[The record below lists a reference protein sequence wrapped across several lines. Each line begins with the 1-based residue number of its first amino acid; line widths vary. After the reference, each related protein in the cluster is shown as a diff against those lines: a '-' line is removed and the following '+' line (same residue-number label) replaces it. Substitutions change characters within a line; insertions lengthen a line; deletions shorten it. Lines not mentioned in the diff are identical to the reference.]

1 MGTIT
6 REQKKLFYTTIK
18 GAKMRLKDK
27 VAVITGS
34 SRGIGAAI
42 ARGFAQEGCCVV
54 VTYLAQK
61 EKATEVAKE
70 IGSDLVLRMD
80 VRKRDEIRNVYSETT
95 KHYGKLDI
103 LVNNAG
109 VNRTNDFDKQTDE
122 EWEDVINVNLTGV
135 FKCCQEVLPYINDY
149 GRIVNIGSLSG
160 EYGGPRTPSYAA
172 AKMGVMALT
181 HNLARFL
188 AQRNICV
195 NCLSPG
201 VIASEFT
208 EKTMSPEVKETA
220 LSLMLIKRFARY
232 EEMVGAAIF
241 LASDESSYMT
251 AQTLSVNG
259 GAWVR

>member
-1 MGTIT
+1 
-6 REQKKLFYTTIK
+6 
-18 GAKMRLKDK
+18 MRLKGK

-34 SRGIGAAI
+34 SRGLGAAI
-42 ARGFAQEGCCVV
+42 ARGFAKEGSHVV
-54 VTYLAQK
+54 VTYTVEKQK
-61 EKATEVAKE
+61 AETVADE
-70 IGSDLVLRMD
+70 IGSGLVLRMD
-80 VRKRDEIRNVYSETT
+80 VRDRESIRNVFHKTFHE
-95 KHYGKLDI
+95 YGKLNI

-109 VNRTNDFDKQTDE
+109 INRTADFDKQTDE
-122 EWEDVINVNLTGV
+122 EWQEVIDVNLTGV
-135 FKCCQEVLPYINDY
+135 FRCSQEVLPFISDA
-149 GRIVNIGSLSG
+149 GRIINIGSLSG

-181 HNLARFL
+181 HNMARFL
-188 AQRNICV
+188 GTRNICV
-195 NCLSPG
+195 NTLSPG
-201 VIASEFT
+201 VIAGELT
-208 EKTMSPEVKETA
+208 EQTMSPQVKEQA